1 MKIKDRMPIGEKIK
15 YWRKKRN
22 MTQAALAE
30 KLLITPSNISQIE
43 NGSRSPTIATI
54 EQIADALGIDVA
66 ELMSDPESIQLA
78 VETKKTPTTGERPHV
93 TDDDIK
99 FALFGTTDIDDE
111 TFEDVK
117 ALARVAAE
125 RAAKRK
131 RKQE

>member
-1 MKIKDRMPIGEKIK
+1 MKIKDRLSIGERIRMI
-15 YWRKKRN
+15 RKERGI
-22 MTQAALAE
+22 TQAALAK
-30 KLLITPSNISQIE
+30 KLGISPVNISQIE
-43 NGSRSPTIATI
+43 NGSRNPTVSTLQ
-54 EQIADALGIDVA
+54 EIADALDVSLSA
-66 ELMSDPESIQLA
+66 IMVDPGSAQIA
-78 VETKKTPTTGERPHV
+78 VETTKTPAESGERHV

-131 RKQE
+131 RKKE